1 MSHRWSTS
9 PAETIGCL
17 WRHRD
22 LARELVIR
30 DFIGRY
36 KGSLLGAGWALFH
49 PLLML
54 AVYTVVFGVAFQ
66 AKWAMGGEG
75 KVAFALVLFSG
86 MIVHGL
92 IADCLNRA
100 PTLITS
106 QPNFVRKV
114 VFPLEIL
121 PWVAFLSAG
130 LQCLVG
136 FGILLLACV
145 ATGVH
150 LHAGTLLFPVILLPL
165 SLLAMGL
172 TWLLSSLGVYLR
184 DLAQGMSVVT
194 TVLLFVSPVFY
205 PLDGLPAKF
214 RALVYTNPIT
224 LPITQLREAMLWG
237 TSLDWGAW
245 GISLVLSLLVFYSGF
260 WWFQHSRKGFAD
272 VL

>member
-1 MSHRWSTS
+1 VSRFSTS
-9 PAETIGCL
+9 PTESVACL

-22 LARELVIR
+22 LVRELVIR

-36 KGSLLGAGWALFH
+36 KGSLIGAGWALFH
-49 PLLML
+49 PVLML
-54 AVYTVVFGVAFQ
+54 VVYTVVFGVAFNS
-66 AKWAMGGEG
+66 KWGVGGES

-92 IADCLNRA
+92 IAECLNRA
-100 PTLITS
+100 PTLITT

-121 PWVAFLSAG
+121 PWVTFITAV
-130 LQCLVG
+130 LQFLVG
-136 FGILLLACV
+136 FSILVAACL
-145 ATGVH
+145 ATGVD

-165 SLLAMGL
+165 CFLTMGL

-184 DLAQGMSVVT
+184 DLAQGMGVIT

-205 PLDGLPAKF
+205 PIEGLPTKF
-214 RALVYTNPIT
+214 RALISMNPIT
-224 LPITQLREAMLWG
+224 LPITQLRSAMMWG
-237 TSLDWGAW
+237 TPLDWFAW
-245 GISLVLSLLVFYSGF
+245 GATLLLSLLVFYAGF